1 MLFMYLYLKILFI
14 ASKDFNNNTLSKIN
28 KKIMEY
34 IKNATK
40 ISFRYKRELYENS
53 ERGKYIYI

>member
-1 MLFMYLYLKILFI
+1 MYLYLKILFI